1 MFLTRISVNHPVF
14 ATMMMVTILV
24 LGLFSYGRLG
34 VDHYP
39 ETDLPIVVVE
49 TTYTGAS
56 PVSVETEI
64 SRTIESALN
73 TIGGID
79 SITSESYEGRSIVA
93 VQFELDVDPKIAAQ
107 EVREKVARLQ
117 ATFPDG
123 VDTPQVSRFKP
134 DDQTILSL
142 AASSYSRTLP
152 EITTLANRVITNRL
166 SVISG
171 VGQISLVGGSERQV
185 LVIVDPDRLEAY
197 GVGVSTVMDA
207 IRRENQDRAAGTLI
221 SGINQRIVTVEGR
234 IADASGFNSI
244 IVAQSGGYPVYLSD
258 VATVL
263 DTGAEV
269 TSRANFQSMTSL
281 GVDIVKI
288 RGANTVEVASA
299 LRREIAALNTELA
312 KENVQLTI
320 TRDNSRP
327 IASQVSEVQRTLIE
341 GGVLAVLVVFVFLNS
356 WRSTVITGL
365 TLPISV
371 IGTFATIYAFGFTL
385 NVMTLMALSLSIG
398 ILIDDAIVVR
408 ENITRHLHMGK
419 DHVRAALDGTNEIGL
434 AVLSTTLCIV
444 AVFLPVAF
452 MGGLIGLFFLQ
463 FGVTVAV
470 AVVISLFVSFSLD
483 PMLSSVW
490 YDPQSQKGAKRGFF
504 GRMIERFDQ
513 WFEGLTS
520 RYRSVIHWSFD
531 HRKTTI
537 AVVVGMFVGS
547 LVLVPRIGT
556 EFLPPADQGEV
567 SISLEANEGA
577 SLDYMAA
584 KVGQVE
590 QVLREF
596 DYVAST
602 YSTINS
608 RGVRGSNQAMVA
620 VQLVPS
626 DQRRLTT
633 AETIDPIRQRLARIA
648 GLDIS
653 VRQPSGLSGSLKPLE
668 LSILG
673 DGDEELRRLS
683 DQITSALAAIPGA
696 TEIESSIENVRPTLA
711 VRVRREAASDLG
723 VSIAMI
729 GDTLR
734 PLIAGDAISVWNG
747 PDGEPHDV
755 VVRLPPTG
763 RRDAAQLRNLTIS
776 TGRTDDNGK
785 PVTVLLDQVADVVE
799 GTAADAITRKDLS
812 REVRISSNIEGR
824 ALGDVAADLNAAIAK
839 MDIPVGFRISFGG
852 DAKNLAES
860 TAYALQSLV
869 LAAIF
874 IYIILASQFGSFIQP
889 IAIMMTLPL
898 SLMGAL
904 LGLLFTGSTLN
915 MFSMIGFVM
924 LMGLVTKNAILL
936 VDYSNLGVREGKSLR
951 QSLADAGAVRLR
963 PIVMTTL
970 AMIFGMLPT
979 ALGLGEGGAQ
989 RAPMA
994 HAVIG
999 GLISST
1005 LLTLVFVPVV
1015 LTYLDALARRVK
1027 RWLTHPAETNASAQP
1042 NDFDKHESR
1051 TVSVAGEQTTTTPIG
1066 RQFGTAN
1073 K

>member
-56 PVSVETEI
+56 PVSVESEI
-64 SRTIESALN
+64 SRPIESALN
-73 TIGGID
+73 AIGGID
-79 SITSESYEGRSIVA
+79 SITSESYEGRSV
-93 VQFELDVDPKIAAQ
+93 VVVEFELDVDSQVAAQ
-107 EVREKVARLQ
+107 EVRDRVARLE

-123 VDTPQVSRFKP
+123 VDTPQVTRFKP
-134 DDQTILSL
+134 DGQAILSV
-142 AASSYSRTLP
+142 AASSSIRTLR

-185 LVIVDPDRLEAY
+185 LVVVDPDRLEAY

-244 IVAQSGGYPVYLSD
+244 IIANSGGYPVYLSD

-269 TSRANFQSMTSL
+269 TSLANYQSMTTVGL
-281 GVDIVKI
+281 RIVKVQ
-288 RGANTVEVASA
+288 GANTVEVASA
-299 LRREIAALNTELA
+299 LRREISALNAELA
-312 KENVQLTI
+312 KENVRLTI

-327 IASQVSEVQRTLIE
+327 IASQVFEVQRTLIE
-341 GGVLAVLVVFVFLNS
+341 GGVLAVLIVFVFLNS

-371 IGTFATIYAFGFTL
+371 IGTFATIYALGFTL
-385 NVMTLMALSLSIG
+385 NIMTLMALSLSIG

-408 ENITRHLHMGK
+408 ENITRHLQMGK

-452 MGGLIGLFFLQ
+452 MGGLIGRFFLQ

-470 AVVISLFVSFSLD
+470 AVVISLFVSFTLD

-490 YDPQSQKGAKRGFF
+490 YDPQSQKSAKRGFF

-513 WFEGLTS
+513 WFESLAS

-537 AVVVGMFVGS
+537 AIVVAMFVAS
-547 LVLVPRIGT
+547 LLLVPRIGT

-590 QVLREF
+590 RVLRDF
-596 DYVAST
+596 DYISST

-608 RGVRGSNQAMVA
+608 GELRGFNQAIVA

-633 AETIDPIRQRLARIA
+633 AETINPIRQRLATIA
-648 GLDIS
+648 GLEIS
-653 VRQPSGLSGSLKPLE
+653 VGQPSGPGGSLKPLQ
-668 LSILG
+668 LSVLG
-673 DGDEELRRLS
+673 DGDEELRRIS
-683 DQITSALAAIPGA
+683 DHITSALAAIPGA
-696 TEIESSIENVRPTLA
+696 IEIESSIENVQPTLA

-723 VSIAMI
+723 VSIATI
-729 GDTLR
+729 GDTLK
-734 PLIAGDAISVWNG
+734 PLVAGDAISVWNA

-755 VVRLPPTG
+755 VVRLPPTA
-763 RRDAAQLRNLTIS
+763 RRDAAQLRNLIIS

-785 PVTVLLDQVADVVE
+785 PITVLLDQVADVVE
-799 GTAADAITRKDLS
+799 STAPDVITRKDLS
-812 REVRISSNIEGR
+812 REVRISSHIDGR
-824 ALGDVAADLNAAIAK
+824 ASGDVAADLNAAIAK
-839 MDIPVGFRISFGG
+839 MDIPLGFRISFGG
-852 DAKNLAES
+852 DAENLAES
-860 TAYALQSLV
+860 TAYAFQSLV
-869 LAAIF
+869 LAVIF
-874 IYIILASQFGSFIQP
+874 IYIILASQFSSFIQP
-889 IAIMMTLPL
+889 IAIIMTLPL
-898 SLMGAL
+898 SLIGVL

-915 MFSMIGFVM
+915 MFSMIGFIM

-936 VDYSNLGVREGKSLR
+936 VDYSNRGVREGKSLR
-951 QSLADAGAVRLR
+951 QSLADAGAARLR

-1005 LLTLVFVPVV
+1005 LLSLVFVPVI
-1015 LTYLDALARRVK
+1015 LTYLNDIARRLK
-1027 RWLTHPAETNASAQP
+1027 RWLTHPTETNAAAQHL
-1042 NDFDKHESR
+1042 DFDKGKSPIS
-1051 TVSVAGEQTTTTPIG
+1051 SVPSDHTATTRMG
-1066 RQFGTAN
+1066 RQFETES

>member
-1 MFLTRISVNHPVF
+1 MFLTRISVSHPVF
-14 ATMMMVTILV
+14 ATMMMVTIMV
-24 LGLFSYGRLG
+24 VGLFSYSRLG
-34 VDHYP
+34 VDQFP
-39 ETDLPIVVVE
+39 ETDLPIVVVA

-56 PVSVETEI
+56 PASVESEV
-64 SRTIESALN
+64 SRPIESSLN

-79 SITSESYEGRSIVA
+79 TITSESYEGRSIVV
-93 VQFELDVDPKIAAQ
+93 VQFDLDTDSQVAAQ
-107 EVREKVARLQ
+107 EVRDRVARLE
-117 ATFPDG
+117 AGFPDG
-123 VDTPQVSRFKP
+123 VDTPQVTRFNP
-134 DDQTILSL
+134 DDQPILSM
-142 AASSYSRTLP
+142 AASSPTRTLS

-166 SVISG
+166 NVIAG
-171 VGQISLVGGSERQV
+171 VGQISLVGDSERQV
-185 LVIVDPDRLEAY
+185 LVVVDPDRLEAY
-197 GVGVSTVMDA
+197 GVGVSGVMDA

-234 IADASGFNSI
+234 IADAAGFNSI

-258 VATVL
+258 VASVL

-269 TSRANFQSMTSL
+269 TSRATYQGVPSL
-281 GVDIVKI
+281 GLDIVKVQ
-288 RGANTVEVASA
+288 GANTVEVARD
-299 LRREIAALNTELA
+299 LRNEIAALNTELA
-312 KENVQLTI
+312 KENVELTI
-320 TRDNSRP
+320 TRDNSRA
-327 IASQVSEVQRTLIE
+327 IAAQVSEVQRTLIE
-341 GGVLAVLVVFVFLNS
+341 GGVLTVLIVFVFLNS

-371 IGTFATIYAFGFTL
+371 IGTFAIIYALGFTL
-385 NVMTLMALSLSIG
+385 NTMTLMALSLSIG

-408 ENITRHLHMGK
+408 ENITRHLQMGK

-434 AVLSTTLCIV
+434 AVLATTLCIV

-452 MGGLIGLFFLQ
+452 MGGLIGRFFLQ
-463 FGVTVAV
+463 FGVTVAA
-470 AVVISLFVSFSLD
+470 AVMISLFVSFTLD

-490 YDPQSQKGAKRGFF
+490 YDPQSQKGAKRGFL
-504 GRMIERFDQ
+504 GRLVERFDH
-513 WFEGLTS
+513 WFEGLAG
-520 RYRSVIHWSFD
+520 RYRSLIHWTFD

-537 AVVVGMFVGS
+537 AIVVAMFVGS
-547 LVLVPRIGT
+547 LALVPRIGA

-567 SISLEANEGA
+567 SVSLEANEGA

-590 QVLREF
+590 RALREF
-596 DYVAST
+596 PYVSAM

-608 RGVRGSNQAMVA
+608 GGARGFNQATVA
-620 VQLVPS
+620 VQLVAS
-626 DQRRLTT
+626 ADRNLTT
-633 AETIDPIRQRLARIA
+633 AQSIDPIRQRLARIA
-648 GLDIS
+648 GLTIS
-653 VRQPSGLSGSLKPLE
+653 VGQSTGVGGSQKPLQ

-673 DGDEELRRLS
+673 DGEEGLRRIS
-683 DQITSALAAIPGA
+683 DQITTALSAIPGA
-696 TEIESSIENVRPTLA
+696 TEVESSIENVRPTLA

-734 PLIAGDAISVWNG
+734 PLVAGDAISVWNA
-747 PDGEPHDV
+747 PDGESYDV
-755 VVRLPPTG
+755 MVRLPATG

-776 TGRTDDNGK
+776 TDRTDDDGK
-785 PVTVLLDQVADVVE
+785 PITVLLDQVADVVE
-799 GTAADAITRKDLS
+799 STAPDAITRKDLS

-824 ALGDVAADLNAAIAK
+824 ALGDVTTDLNAAIAQ
-839 MDIPVGFRISFGG
+839 MDIPVGYRISFGG
-852 DAKNLAES
+852 DAENLAES
-860 TAYALQSLV
+860 MGYAVQSLV
-869 LAAIF
+869 LAVIF

-898 SLMGAL
+898 SLIGVL

-915 MFSMIGFVM
+915 MFSMIGFIM

-936 VDYSNLGVREGKSLR
+936 VDYSNLGVREGKTLQ

-970 AMIFGMLPT
+970 AMIFGMLPM
-979 ALGLGEGGAQ
+979 ALGLGEGGEQ

-1015 LTYLDALARRVK
+1015 LTYLDAMAGRVRRWFV
-1027 RWLTHPAETNASAQP
+1027 PA
-1042 NDFDKHESR
+1042 SR
-1051 TVSVAGEQTTTTPIG
+1051 VAEHGEAKATPSG
-1066 RQFGTAN
+1066 
-1073 K
+1073 

>member
-1 MFLTRISVNHPVF
+1 MFLTRVSVAHPVF

-24 LGLFSYGRLG
+24 VGLFSYGRLG
-34 VDHYP
+34 VDQFP
-39 ETDLPIVVVE
+39 ETDLPIVVVA

-56 PVSVETEI
+56 PASVESEV
-64 SRTIESALN
+64 SRPIESSLN

-79 SITSESYEGRSIVA
+79 TITSESYEGRSIVV
-93 VQFELDVDPKIAAQ
+93 VQFDLDTDSQVAAQ
-107 EVREKVARLQ
+107 EVRDRVARLE
-117 ATFPDG
+117 ATFPDE
-123 VDTPQVSRFKP
+123 VDTPQVTRFNP
-134 DDQTILSL
+134 DDQPILSV
-142 AASSYSRTLP
+142 AASSPNRTLS
-152 EITTLANRVITNRL
+152 EITTLANRIITNRL
-166 SVISG
+166 NVISG
-171 VGQISLVGGSERQV
+171 VGQISLVGDSERQV
-185 LVIVDPDRLEAY
+185 LVVVDPDRLEAY
-197 GVGVSTVMDA
+197 GVGVATVMDA

-234 IADASGFNSI
+234 IADAAGFNSI

-258 VATVL
+258 VASIL

-269 TSRANFQSMTSL
+269 TSRATYQGAPSL
-281 GVDIVKI
+281 GLDIVKVQ
-288 RGANTVEVASA
+288 GANTVEVARA
-299 LRREIAALNTELA
+299 LRDEIAALNTELA
-312 KENVQLTI
+312 KENIELTI
-320 TRDNSRP
+320 TRDNSRA
-327 IASQVSEVQRTLIE
+327 IAAQVSEVQRTLIE
-341 GGVLAVLVVFVFLNS
+341 GGVLTVLIVFIFLNS

-371 IGTFATIYAFGFTL
+371 IGTFAVIYALGFTL
-385 NVMTLMALSLSIG
+385 NTMTLMALSLSIG

-408 ENITRHLHMGK
+408 ENITRHLQMGK

-434 AVLSTTLCIV
+434 AVLATTLCIV

-452 MGGLIGLFFLQ
+452 MGGLIGRFFLQ
-463 FGVTVAV
+463 FGVTVAA
-470 AVVISLFVSFSLD
+470 AVMISLFVSFTLD

-490 YDPQSQKGAKRGFF
+490 HDPQSQKGAKRGFI
-504 GRMIERFDQ
+504 GRLVERFDR
-513 WFEGLTS
+513 WFEGLAG
-520 RYRSVIHWSFD
+520 RYRSLIHWTFD

-537 AVVVGMFVGS
+537 AIVVAMFFGS
-547 LVLVPRIGT
+547 LALVPRIGA

-567 SISLEANEGA
+567 SVSLEANEGA

-590 QVLREF
+590 RALREF
-596 DYVAST
+596 PYVAT
-602 YSTINS
+602 IYSTVNS
-608 RGVRGSNQAMVA
+608 GGARGFNEAVVA

-626 DQRRLTT
+626 VDRNLTT
-633 AETIDPIRQRLARIA
+633 SQSIDPIRQRLARIA
-648 GLDIS
+648 GLKIS
-653 VRQPSGLSGSLKPLE
+653 VGQSDGVGGSQKPLQ

-673 DGDEELRRLS
+673 DGDEGLRRIS
-683 DQITSALAAIPGA
+683 DQITTALSAIPGA
-696 TEIESSIENVRPTLA
+696 TEVESSIENVRPTLA

-734 PLIAGDAISVWNG
+734 PLVAGDAISVWNA
-747 PDGEPHDV
+747 PDGESYDV
-755 VVRLPPTG
+755 MVRLPATG
-763 RRDAAQLRNLTIS
+763 RKDAAQLRNLTIS
-776 TGRTDDNGK
+776 TSRTDDDGK
-785 PVTVLLDQVADVVE
+785 PITVLLDQVADVVE
-799 GTAADAITRKDLS
+799 STAPDAITRKDLS

-824 ALGDVAADLNAAIAK
+824 ALGDVTNDLNAAIAK
-839 MDIPVGFRISFGG
+839 MEIPVGYRISLGG
-852 DAKNLAES
+852 DAENLAES
-860 TAYALQSLV
+860 TGYALQSLV
-869 LAAIF
+869 LAVIF

-898 SLMGAL
+898 SLIGVL
-904 LGLLFTGSTLN
+904 LGLLLTGSTLN
-915 MFSMIGFVM
+915 MFSMIGFIM

-970 AMIFGMLPT
+970 AMIFGMLPM
-979 ALGLGEGGAQ
+979 ALGLGEGGEQ

-1015 LTYLDALARRVK
+1015 LTYLDGMARRVK
-1027 RWLTHPAETNASAQP
+1027 RWFAPAGDEMRDGKAKATLP
-1042 NDFDKHESR
+1042 
-1051 TVSVAGEQTTTTPIG
+1051 G
-1066 RQFGTAN
+1066 
-1073 K
+1073 